1 MRIPIP
7 LIFPF
12 VNNFGKHLHN
22 VNSRQLSTKCFFFNF
37 PGEPSDTATVNITVI
52 DINDNDPVF
61 GDTCK
66 DLVLPENVGRDF
78 SLVHTVTAFDRDQ
91 GDNGR
96 LTYALLD
103 PPTSAFRVDESTGAL
118 YARPLDR
125 EARDIYDLVIVAT
138 DNDQTV
144 R

>member
-1 MRIPIP
+1 M
-7 LIFPF
+7 
-12 VNNFGKHLHN
+12 
-22 VNSRQLSTKCFFFNF
+22 
-37 PGEPSDTATVNITVI
+37 NITVI

-125 EARDIYDLVIVAT
+125 ETRDIYDLVIVAT

-144 R
+144 RKVTIF